1 MTRRPFAFGSIA
13 AATLAVS
20 LLSGCT
26 ATTPSQTSMP
36 TEGATPAPEA
46 TTPTPEPTAP
56 PADTA
61 TCATVLSVEGYEK
74 IAADGLEP
82 VDPPQVFDQ
91 LAVRMADSGG
101 VACSWGRPRTD
112 LVLTVVQLPVA
123 AADEATWIQALAET
137 GYAATDD
144 PVPGAHTGQPDAA
157 NGISPVAVLS
167 SGTLTFVSSP
177 AFAGLIAP
185 AS

>member
-1 MTRRPFAFGSIA
+1 MTRRPFAFGGIA
-13 AATLAVS
+13 AAALALS

-26 ATTPSQTSMP
+26 ATTPSSTTVP
-36 TEGATPAPEA
+36 TAGTTPSPQA
-46 TTPTPEPTAP
+46 TTPAPEPTAP
-56 PADTA
+56 PAAAA
-61 TCATVLSVEGYEK
+61 TCATVLSAEGYEK
-74 IAADGLEP
+74 ITTDGLEP

-91 LAVRMADSGG
+91 LAVRMTDSGG

-112 LVLTVVQLPVA
+112 LVLTVVQLPVRS
-123 AADEATWIQALAET
+123 ADEATWIQALAET

-144 PVPGAHTGQPDAA
+144 PVPSAHTGQPDAA